1 MRRLPIVLVCL
12 MIAAWAIAIPAP
24 ALASSEHKNIEG
36 TTPQELVDAMATK
49 GVRGGINALTGWVEL
64 PKQIYVTTKESGWGK
79 GLLVGPFKG
88 IGMTLVRT
96 LSGLGEVATFYLAYP
111 GFYDPWF
118 EPHFVWQ
125 PDP

>member
-1 MRRLPIVLVCL
+1 MRWLPIVLFYLIITTWV
-12 MIAAWAIAIPAP
+12 IGTPTHVQAATQ
-24 ALASSEHKNIEG
+24 LKSIED

-49 GVRGGINALTGWVEL
+49 GVRGGINALTGWLEF

-96 LSGLGEVATFYLAYP
+96 ISGLGEVATFYLAYP

-118 EPHFVWQ
+118 QPRFVWQ